1 MTFKGI
7 CNGHVFSDCCNGVL
21 DNGRCRTCGEFS
33 ENQCSS
39 CGENCRERSTSLFAD
54 GGVHR
59 HVKWFLADAP
69 VVFPS
74 YRRGI
79 EKIYPAPKSFIKK
92 SVPVITHGIDR
103 AVLFSLV
110 VAGALL
116 LLFTIINAI
125 LKEIK

>member
-74 YRRGI
+74 ARNHLENISRAEIFHKKVRPCYYSWDRPGSAVFLSRGRG
-79 EKIYPAPKSFIKK
+79 AAA
-92 SVPVITHGIDR
+92 SVH
-103 AVLFSLV
+103 
-110 VAGALL
+110 
-116 LLFTIINAI
+116 NN
-125 LKEIK
+125 